1 MAVTRTLNKNDKFDD
16 LLQLTREFFM
26 EYRAHHPYFFEIDRL
41 SGGDIEDYF
50 LSFCE
55 HETRKA
61 FIAVEEVRII
71 GYLTAYIKEQA
82 SFWQIKQVG
91 EISGLMVKQNYR
103 HQGIAARLL
112 HDAEAFFASHD
123 VRYYTTFTS
132 INNHGALDF
141 YYQMGMSPLSITLL
155 GELEES

>member
-1 MAVTRTLNKNDKFDD
+1 
-16 LLQLTREFFM
+16 M
-26 EYRAHHPYFFEIDRL
+26 EYRVHHPYFFEIDRL
-41 SGGDIEDYF
+41 SDGDVESYF

-61 FIAVEEVRII
+61 FIAVEDGRII

-91 EISGLMVKQNYR
+91 EISGVMVKQNYR

-112 HDAEAFFASHD
+112 RDAEAFFTSHD
-123 VRYYTTFTS
+123 VRCFTTFTS
-132 INNHGALDF
+132 VNNHGALDF
-141 YYQMGMSPLSITLL
+141 YYQMGMSPLSITLV
-155 GELEES
+155 GELEHS